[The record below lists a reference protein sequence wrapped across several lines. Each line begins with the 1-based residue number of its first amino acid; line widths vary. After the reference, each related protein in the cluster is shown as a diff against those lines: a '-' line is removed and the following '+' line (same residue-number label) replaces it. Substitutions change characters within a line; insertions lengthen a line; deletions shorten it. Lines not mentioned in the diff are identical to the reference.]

1 MKKCAIASIA
11 LLLAACGDETTIN
24 QTGMEVADSVENLSE
39 CTAKN
44 EGDQAIVKGE
54 RSIRVCMDG
63 EWIETAESVT
73 DTLIIAGDTIYMQGG
88 KDTVY
93 VNSSDFSCK
102 TEELAD
108 KSGLKIICNG
118 DSIGVVLNGAKGDKG
133 EDGQNGTKGEDGAK
147 GDSGAGCSIKAKT
160 DTTVTVACGDSAM
173 VIQLGHAA
181 DGDTMTINLD
191 TLIGYTQKGPFL
203 KGSSVYLYELNGSLN
218 QTNGN
223 FTSVIAD
230 DDGRYRF
237 RTRGLKYPYA
247 MIVVD
252 GYYRNEVTGVTSDAP
267 IRLRAITDV
276 SSRVTGSANVNLL
289 THLEFDRV
297 NSLATGPGKLK
308 LKEAKHKAQAE
319 ILDAFHVDTN
329 LVKNVQSEDMNVF
342 GKSDADAALLAIS
355 VLMQGDGKAADL
367 SVRLTELAD
376 DLVDGKWDGGNSAAL
391 KAQLAD
397 WAAVADGDGRLGDFR
412 SKVGNW
418 QLSDTVPVF
427 EKFVRNFYS
436 RVNELGKCGAEGIPV
451 GTVMNVKNPKSKY
464 FAEKYADTTSRVR
477 FICVNAD
484 SARWR
489 VATEIE
495 KDTSGLGH
503 DFAEGNV
510 AHGQV
515 NKGLVYVYQD
525 GKWRHGT
532 ALDSTVGKGCRRDL
546 KDTIVHAAD
555 SGWYKCIGDSA
566 MTFTRNGLN
575 ESAWDGAWRMASTLE
590 VDTYGLVGEH
600 QQGEVQHG
608 RINEDIVYVYEYEN
622 WVVGTDM
629 DDSVG
634 TGCVKSLDGKIFQG
648 LDDNMYICNV
658 DLSNGVVR
666 AWSKAPDIVKDTAGW
681 AALGPWEE
689 GKVRRGNVNTDQA
702 YVFEF
707 GTWRVGSL
715 LERELE
721 RGCVRDGD
729 TSSAPYNK
737 EYYVCK
743 FETVAGSSNHVWR
756 IAPDIYNDT
765 YDIRS
770 KCTNNGTYSDGRIVS
785 GLVNSSNKY
794 ICDAGEYRVATS
806 MEKELGR
813 GCVNKTRN
821 YIYKT
826 GGKFYKCQ
834 AAGWTHVT
842 DRAEGIMKVPGD
854 REYNT
859 VVIGTQQWMSENLNY
874 VTDSSSC
881 YDNDAS
887 NCAAYGR
894 LYSFQDA
901 ENACPSGW
909 RLPTKNDWTTLI
921 NYAGCSDLEECY
933 EAGSRLKSTRGWTYE
948 SGMENL
954 STYNG
959 TDAFGFAA
967 LPAGR
972 SYHLMKPG
980 SKFTP
985 AIDRRD
991 YSDLKGETSFWVSGS
1006 YNGSGAN
1013 YVFINCDNEVEIK
1026 YQTNSYT
1033 NSGTNETYIDYWYSV
1048 RCIQDN

>member
-1 MKKCAIASIA
+1 MKKRVIASFA

-39 CTAKN
+39 CTANN
-44 EGDQAIVKGE
+44 EGVQAIVKGE

-181 DGDTMTINLD
+181 DGDTMTIKLD
-191 TLIGYTQKGPFL
+191 SLIGYTQKGPFL

-319 ILDAFHVDTN
+319 ILDAFLVDTN

-355 VLMQGDGKAADL
+355 VLLQGDGKAADL

-376 DLVDGKWDGGNSAAL
+376 DLVDGKWDGNNSEAL
-391 KAQLAD
+391 RVELAD
-397 WAAVADGDGRLGDFR
+397 WAAVADGNGRLGDFR
-412 SKVGNW
+412 SKVGSW
-418 QLSDTVPVF
+418 KLSDTVPVF

-436 RVNELGKCGAEGIPV
+436 RETKLGKCGSEDIPV
-451 GTVMNVKNPKSKY
+451 GTLMNVKNPKSKY

-477 FICVNAD
+477 FICADAD

-489 VATEIE
+489 VATELE
-495 KDTSGLGH
+495 KDTVGLGH
-503 DFAEGNV
+503 EFENGDIARG
-510 AHGQV
+510 AV
-515 NKGLVYVYQD
+515 NKELVYVYDD
-525 GKWRHGT
+525 GWRHGT

-566 MTFTRNGLN
+566 MTFTRNGLD
-575 ESAWDGAWRMASTLE
+575 ESAWKGAWRRASTLE
-590 VDTYGLVGEH
+590 IDTNGLGHEYQEGDVHYG
-600 QQGEVQHG
+600 Q
-608 RINEDIVYVYEYEN
+608 INTDLVYVYENGN
-622 WVVGTDM
+622 WVAGKAM
-629 DDSVG
+629 DVSVG
-634 TGCVKSLDGKIFQG
+634 TGCVATLEGKVIVGKSDGEY
-648 LDDNMYICNV
+648 YICKLAYANGSAVPVDRSWEPAPNV
-658 DLSNGVVR
+658 
-666 AWSKAPDIVKDTAGW
+666 VKDTSGW
-681 AALGPWEE
+681 GAIGGWTE
-689 GKVRRGNVNTDQA
+689 GQVRNGNVNKEQP
-702 YVFEF
+702 YVFQD
-707 GTWRVGSL
+707 GAWRVGTILDSL
-715 LERELE
+715 LRQ
-721 RGCVRDGD
+721 GCIADGD
-729 TSSAPYNK
+729 TSIRRSNNR
-737 EYYVCK
+737 YYVCTI
-743 FETVAGSSNHVWR
+743 ENVAGVYTSRTWVV
-756 IAPDIYNDT
+756 APDIYNDT
-765 YDIRS
+765 KEYRTGC
-770 KCTNNGTYSDGRIVS
+770 KRF
-785 GLVNSSNKY
+785 
-794 ICDAGEYRVATS
+794 GEYGYGNILTGITNTTKSYVCENGQFRRATDS
-806 MEKELGR
+806 EVGADR
-813 GCVNKTRN
+813 ACVG
-821 YIYKT
+821 YIYDHI
-826 GGKFYKCQ
+826 YKINGSFRKC
-834 AAGWTHVT
+834 
-842 DRAEGIMKVPGD
+842 
-854 REYNT
+854 
-859 VVIGTQQWMSENLNY
+859 GTNGS
-874 VTDSSSC
+874 
-881 YDNDAS
+881 
-887 NCAAYGR
+887 
-894 LYSFQDA
+894 
-901 ENACPSGW
+901 
-909 RLPTKNDWTTLI
+909 WTTVGDT
-921 NYAGCSDLEECY
+921 AKGQVFDL
-933 EAGSRLKSTRGWTYE
+933 
-948 SGMENL
+948 
-954 STYNG
+954 
-959 TDAFGFAA
+959 
-967 LPAGR
+967 AGR
-972 SYHLMKPG
+972 SYKTLV
-980 SKFTP
+980 
-985 AIDRRD
+985 
-991 YSDLKGETSFWVSGS
+991 LGEQLWMAENLRYETDNSYYGS
-1006 YNGSGAN
+1006 Y
-1013 YVFINCDNEVEIK
+1013 Y
-1026 YQTNSYT
+1026 NSSYYSWT
-1033 NSGTNETYIDYWYSV
+1033 AAMNACPAGWHVPTLDEWSSLIDYAGGTKYGTGALNIQSTDYGGSDKYGFSLKKVGFWENDKRVYESQVCDYWTSTEYDSSRAYFARFFDSYSTTSVGLGQTYYSGKNSSNWRPV